1 MTGSLLAILGILA
14 VTVLG
19 AWFYHFVWPG
29 LMKFR
34 KLRHNIIQE
43 MATCARV
50 LTPTVGGTAAFA
62 LLHPV
67 APETKANVKAKY
79 HDLASQLVAFQQ
91 NEPIAAWVIS
101 RWYDLNK
108 ASEGLSKLSQ
118 SIGDPDEAISPSAS
132 RPSTPLPSVA
142 TDASHE
148 GVVQRA
154 LRV

>member
-1 MTGSLLAILGILA
+1 LEGPLPLPYCIPL
-14 VTVLG
+14 
-19 AWFYHFVWPG
+19 PQ
-29 LMKFR
+29 
-34 KLRHNIIQE
+34 KLRQ
-43 MATCARV
+43 TSR
-50 LTPTVGGTAAFA
+50 L
-62 LLHPV
+62 
-67 APETKANVKAKY
+67 KY

-132 RPSTPLPSVA
+132 RPSAPLPSVA